1 MNIIFSDGF
10 ECHIPPKQAEWM
22 KVYMNTTKCKP
33 MVECEVYDPYD
44 SPGSVL
50 AESQCIKVY
59 RSNIIIIMQILKV

>member
-1 MNIIFSDGF
+1 
-10 ECHIPPKQAEWM
+10 M

-50 AESQCIKVY
+50 AESQCIKVCGSLTVIFL
-59 RSNIIIIMQILKV
+59 RILKILSHSTDYWRR